1 MGIVSIQSHVSYG
14 HVGNSAAV
22 FPLQRAGFEV
32 WPVHTVNF
40 SNHTEY
46 PDWGGPRFDAAT
58 VREVLEGMERRGV
71 LGQADAL
78 LTGYLGTV
86 EFADVIAQTAAKLP
100 GTALYCCDPVIGN
113 AIFGDFVD
121 PRIPGVF
128 REVVLP
134 HADVITPN
142 QYEVA
147 RLTGRLAESTPQAAP
162 IGLEETLEGVRELQA
177 IGPRTVLVTSMDR
190 PAADHTVGG
199 VEDGG
204 VEDGGVQGGIEM
216 LAVDGDEAYLV
227 STPRVPPAKKF
238 GGKFVGAGDVAAA
251 VFTAQLLAIPAGE
264 DLNRISRALEHTA
277 YILYSIIDATQKA
290 GADELELVACQDVF
304 ANPRRPFTA
313 RRV

>member
-1 MGIVSIQSHVSYG
+1 MGIVSIQSHVSFG

-22 FPLQRAGFEV
+22 FPLQRAGFKV

-58 VREVLEGMERRGV
+58 VRDVLEGMERRGV

-162 IGLEETLEGVRELQA
+162 IGLEETLEGVRELQSV
-177 IGPRTVLVTSMDR
+177 GPRTVLVTSMNR
-190 PAADHTVGG
+190 PAADHTV
-199 VEDGG
+199 
-204 VEDGGVQGGIEM
+204 GGVQGGIEM

-251 VFTAQLLAIPAGE
+251 VFTAQLLAAPAGE

-304 ANPRRPFTA
+304 ANPQRPFTA